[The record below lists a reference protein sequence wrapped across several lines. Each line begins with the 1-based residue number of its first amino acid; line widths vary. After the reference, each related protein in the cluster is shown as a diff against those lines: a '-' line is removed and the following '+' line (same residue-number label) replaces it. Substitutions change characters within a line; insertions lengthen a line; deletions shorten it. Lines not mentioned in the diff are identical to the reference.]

1 MYESEIDT
9 GYVLLRFRIPGG
21 EMLIRVGVSASGVQK
36 GLACH

>member
-9 GYVLLRFRIPGG
+9 GYVLSEFRVHGD
-21 EMLIRVGVSASGVQK
+21 EMLISVADRASGVQK